1 MRELFEKIARLF
13 DILSTQSRM
22 TMVLSCFLGLI
33 LFIIF
38 TLARY
43 TLADHDFYK
52 SLADRQQLRE
62 VELSVNR
69 GTIYGTIDPNRS
81 ESPNPFQTTI
91 LATTSIAK
99 DLKIDPSGM
108 CNIDMMEP
116 FLAEIVY
123 EHLCVN
129 RSQVS
134 CFDNVLKYTNTF
146 IVPENFNF
154 SREQIIGFLT
164 PTIREQAR
172 RLYKTRIFLAK
183 DINSNTINTL
193 LSLGNPGLSVIGDIV
208 YVDPTKFDRS
218 RGVNDIIQLLG
229 ITPAFLDDA
238 LELRKNRN
246 VDIVEKLDPEI
257 ALKVMDKIISQSNL
271 AKQQPLKDQQEF
283 LAKNTFHR
291 CLKLVDHS
299 VRQYPEGSAL
309 AQATGFVDRDG
320 IGRLGIEWYFHD
332 ILAGKSG
339 RKDER
344 RDSLGRPIFDEEA
357 EQEIKGADLY
367 LTIDPNI
374 QHAVM
379 EALEE
384 GVRTTGANNASAI
397 VMDPKTGAIRAIG
410 SYPTFDPDR
419 PGNVDKI
426 VRFIPADHEEP
437 IRYLLGKTLF
447 VESPTGTVKKFF
459 ENRLVTL
466 NELRDE
472 DAMLLEM
479 ADPNKVFYIYE
490 NQVGLMAHQNL
501 PLTSPYEPGSIFK
514 GLTVA
519 IGLDTGE
526 IEPDMMYEDRGKIKI
541 DEFTISNL
549 DNNKCQGWHNFRN
562 ALNYSCNVGMINI
575 VQRVGR
581 PLFYEYLKKFGLWE
595 ITGLTLDGEHTGAL
609 EAYEKWP
616 KAKLFTITFWQGI
629 QVNLVQMAAA
639 YSVLA
644 NGGIYMQP
652 YVVQKREYPDGDAVT
667 TKPVPVRRVISATA
681 SQKITAMLTESTQRW
696 FAKAGWVPW
705 YQLAGKTG
713 TSQIASSKWWYEK
726 GENGR
731 TNTSYAGYG
740 PSSDP
745 KFVIVVRFDRPRS
758 TQYAEF
764 SSAKAFREIAT
775 FLLKYYGVPPY
786 QP

>member
-43 TLADHDFYK
+43 TLADHEFYK
-52 SLADRQQLRE
+52 TLADRQQLRE

-116 FLAEIVY
+116 FLAEVVY

-164 PTIREQAR
+164 PTVREQAR
-172 RLYKTRIFLAK
+172 RLYKTRIFLAEGV
-183 DINSNTINTL
+183 NSNTINTL
-193 LSLGNPGLSVIGDIV
+193 LSLGNPGLSVIGDVV

-246 VDIVEKLDPEI
+246 VDIVEKLDPEV
-257 ALKVMDKIISQSNL
+257 ALKVMDKITSQNNL
-271 AKQQPLKDQQEF
+271 TKQQPLKDQEEF
-283 LAKNTFHR
+283 LAKNTFHK

-299 VRQYPEGSAL
+299 VRQYPEGPQL
-309 AQATGFVDRDG
+309 AQVTGFVDRDG
-320 IGRLGIEWYFHD
+320 IGRLGIEGYFHD

-379 EALEE
+379 EALAE

-397 VMDPKTGAIRAIG
+397 VMDPKTGAVRAIG

-466 NELRDE
+466 NELHDE

-490 NQVGLMAHQNL
+490 NQVGLMAHQDL

-549 DNNKCQGWHNFRN
+549 DNNKCQWWHNFRN

-629 QVNLVQMAAA
+629 QVNLIQMAAA

-652 YVVQKREYPDGDAVT
+652 YVVQKREYPDGDTVT
-667 TKPVPVRRVISATA
+667 TKPVPVRRVISTTA

-705 YQLAGKTG
+705 YQLACKTG
-713 TSQIASSKWWYEK
+713 TSQIASSKWGYEK

-740 PSSDP
+740 PSNDP

>member
-1 MRELFEKIARLF
+1 MRELFEKIATIF
-13 DILSTQSRM
+13 DVLSTQSRI

-33 LFIIF
+33 VFIIF

-43 TLADHDFYK
+43 TLADHEFYK
-52 SLADRQQLRE
+52 KLADRQQLRE

-99 DLKIDPSGM
+99 DLKIDPSGT

-116 FLAEIVY
+116 FLAEVVY

-164 PTIREQAR
+164 PTVREQAR
-172 RLYKTRIFLAK
+172 RLYKTRIFLAEGV
-183 DINSNTINTL
+183 NSNTINTL
-193 LSLGNPGLSVIGDIV
+193 LALGNPGISVIGDVV

-218 RGVNDIIQLLG
+218 RGINDIIQLLW

-246 VDIVEKLDPEI
+246 VDIVEKLDPEV
-257 ALKVMDKIISQSNL
+257 ALKVMDKITSQTNL
-271 AKQQPLKDQQEF
+271 TKQQPLKDQEEF
-283 LAKNTFHR
+283 LIKNTFHK

-299 VRQYPEGSAL
+299 VRQYPEGPAL
-309 AQATGFVDRDG
+309 AQVTGFVDRDG

-379 EALEE
+379 EALAEW
-384 GVRTTGANNASAI
+384 VRTTGANNASAI
-397 VMDPKTGAIRAIG
+397 VMDPKTGAVRAIG

-466 NELRDE
+466 NELHDE

-490 NQVGLMAHQNL
+490 NQVGLMAHQDL

-595 ITGLTLDGEHTGAL
+595 TTGLTLDGEHTGAL
-609 EAYEKWP
+609 EAHEKWP

-652 YVVQKREYPDGDAVT
+652 YIVQKREYPDGDTVT
-667 TKPVPVRRVISATA
+667 TKPVPVRRVISTTT

-696 FAKAGWVPW
+696 FAKAGWVPG
-705 YQLAGKTG
+705 YQLASKTG
-713 TSQIASSKWWYEK
+713 TSQIASSKWGYEK

-764 SSAKAFREIAT
+764 SSAKAFREIST

>member
-1 MRELFEKIARLF
+1 MRQFFEKIASIF
-13 DILSTQSRM
+13 DILTMQSRM
-22 TMVLSCFLGLI
+22 AVVLSWFFLLT
-33 LFIIF
+33 LFIVF
-38 TLARY
+38 TLGKY
-43 TLADHDFYK
+43 TLADHTFYK
-52 SLADRQQLRE
+52 KLADRQQLRE
-62 VELSVNR
+62 IELSVNR
-69 GTIYGTIDPNRS
+69 GTIYGTIDPQRS
-81 ESPNPFQTTI
+81 TSGNPFETMI

-99 DLKIDPSGM
+99 DLKIDPSGT
-108 CNIDMMEP
+108 CNVDMMEK
-116 FLAEIVY
+116 FLADIVY
-123 EHLCVN
+123 EHLCLN

-164 PTIREQAR
+164 PTIREQSR
-172 RLYKTRIFLAK
+172 RLYKTRIFLAEGV
-183 DINSNTINTL
+183 DSTTLNSVL
-193 LSLGNPGLSVIGDIV
+193 ALGNPGISVIGDVV
-208 YVDPTKFDRS
+208 YVDPTKFDSARS
-218 RGVNDIIQLLG
+218 VSELLWLLSLS
-229 ITPAFLDDA
+229 PNFLEDA
-238 LELRKNRN
+238 LTLRPNRN
-246 VDIVEKLDPEI
+246 VDIVEKLDPET
-257 ALKVMDKIISQSNL
+257 ALKVIETIRSQNNL
-271 AKQQPLKDQQEF
+271 TKQQPRSDQEEF
-283 LAKNTFHR
+283 IKKNTFHK

-299 VRQYPEGSAL
+299 VRQYPEGSDL
-309 AQATGFVDRDG
+309 AQVTGFVDRDS
-320 IGRLGIEWYFHD
+320 IGRLGIEGYFQD
-332 ILAGKSG
+332 LLAGKSG
-339 RKDER
+339 RKEER
-344 RDSLGRPIFDEEA
+344 RDSLGRPIFDEDA
-357 EQEIKGADLY
+357 EQEVKWVDLF

-374 QHAVM
+374 QHALM
-379 EALEE
+379 KALEE
-384 GVRTTGANNASAI
+384 WIRTTGANNASAI
-397 VMDPKTGAIRAIG
+397 VMDPKTGAVRAVG

-426 VRFIPADHEEP
+426 VRFVPADHEEP

-447 VESPTGTVKKFF
+447 VESPVGTVKKFF

-479 ADPNKVFYIYE
+479 ADPNKVFYIFE

-519 IGLDTGE
+519 IGLDAWE
-526 IEPDMMYEDRGKIKI
+526 IEPDMMYEDRGKVRI

-549 DNNKCQGWHNFRN
+549 DNDKCQGWHNFRN

-581 PLFYEYLKKFGLWE
+581 PLFYEYLKKFGLWD

-616 KAKLFTITFWQGI
+616 KAKLFTMTFWQGI
-629 QVNLVQMAAA
+629 QVNLIQMAAA

-644 NGGIYMQP
+644 NGGVYMQP
-652 YVVQKREYPDGDAVT
+652 YVVQRREFPDGDTVV
-667 TKPVPVRRVISATA
+667 TKPVPVRRVINATT

-696 FAKAGWVPW
+696 FAKAGAVSG

-713 TSQIASSKWWYEK
+713 TSQIASSKGGFEK

-740 PSSDP
+740 PSNDP
-745 KFVIVVRFDRPRS
+745 KFVIIVRFDRPRN

-764 SSAKAFREIAT
+764 SAAKTFKDIAS
-775 FLLKYYGVPPY
+775 FLFKYYGVPPGV
-786 QP
+786 

>member
-1 MRELFEKIARLF
+1 MRKILEKIATIF
-13 DILSTQSRM
+13 DALSTQSRIVM
-22 TMVLSCFLGLI
+22 ILWSFLGLTVLI
-33 LFIIF
+33 VF
-38 TLARY
+38 TLAQY
-43 TLADHDFYK
+43 TLMDHSFYK
-52 SLADRQQLRE
+52 KLADNQQLRE
-62 VELSVNR
+62 IELSVNR
-69 GTIYGTIDPNRS
+69 GTIYGTIDPYRS
-81 ESPNPFQTTI
+81 ESDQPFQTTI

-99 DLKIDPSGM
+99 DLKIDPSGL

-116 FLAEIVY
+116 FLAEVVY
-123 EHLCVN
+123 EHLCIN
-129 RSQVS
+129 RSQGS

-146 IVPENFNF
+146 VVPENFNF

-164 PTIREQAR
+164 PTVREQAR
-172 RLYKTRIFLAK
+172 RMYKTRIFLAEWLNSTA
-183 DINSNTINTL
+183 INNL
-193 LSLGNPGLSVIGDIV
+193 LALWNPGISVLWDVV
-208 YVDPTKFDRS
+208 YVDPTKFDSTRW
-218 RGVNDIIQLLG
+218 VTELITLLG
-229 ITPAFLDDA
+229 ITPDALNDA

-257 ALKVMDKIISQSNL
+257 ALKITDAIISQSNL
-271 AKQQPLKDQQEF
+271 TKQQALSDQEEF
-283 LAKNTFHR
+283 LKKNTFHK

-299 VRQYPEGSAL
+299 VRQYPEWSAL
-309 AQATGFVDRDG
+309 AQITWFVDRDG
-320 IGRLGIEWYFHD
+320 IWRLGIEGYFQD
-332 ILAGKSG
+332 LLAGRAG

-357 EQEIKGADLY
+357 QQEVKGADLY

-374 QHAVM
+374 QHALM
-379 EALEE
+379 KALED

-397 VMDPKTGAIRAIG
+397 IMDPKTGAVRALG

-447 VESPTGTVKKFF
+447 VESPLGTVKKFF

-466 NELRDE
+466 NEIRDE
-472 DAMLLEM
+472 NAMLLEM
-479 ADPNKVFYIYE
+479 VDPNKIFYIYE

-514 GLTVA
+514 WLTVA

-526 IEPDMMYEDRGKIKI
+526 IEPDMMYEDRGKVRI

-549 DNNKCQGWHNFRN
+549 DNDKCQGWHNFRN

-581 PLFYEYLKKFGLWE
+581 PLFYEYLKKFGLGD
-595 ITGLTLDGEHTGAL
+595 ITGLTLDGEHTWSL

-616 KAKLFTITFWQGI
+616 KAKLFTMTFWQGI
-629 QVNLVQMAAA
+629 QVNLIQMAAA

-652 YVVQKREYPDGDAVT
+652 FVVEKREYPDGDTVV
-667 TKPVPVRRVISATA
+667 TKPVPVRRVINATT
-681 SQKITAMLTESTQRW
+681 SQKITAMLTESTQKW
-696 FAKAGWVPW
+696 FAKAGAVPG

-713 TSQIASSKWWYEK
+713 TSQIASNLGGFEK

-740 PSSDP
+740 PSQDP
-745 KFVIVVRFDRPRS
+745 KFVIIVRFDRPRN

-764 SSAKAFREIAT
+764 SAAKTFKDIAS
-775 FLLKYYGVPPY
+775 FLLKYYGVQPY

>member
-1 MRELFEKIARLF
+1 MRELFEKIATIF
-13 DILSTQSRM
+13 DVLSTQSRIA
-22 TMVLSCFLGLI
+22 MVLSCFLGLI
-33 LFIIF
+33 VFIIF

-43 TLADHDFYK
+43 TLADHEFYK
-52 SLADRQQLRE
+52 KLADRQQLRE

-99 DLKIDPSGM
+99 DLKIDPSGT

-116 FLAEIVY
+116 FLAEVVY

-164 PTIREQAR
+164 PTVREQAR
-172 RLYKTRIFLAK
+172 RLYKTRIFLAEGV
-183 DINSNTINTL
+183 NSNTINTL
-193 LSLGNPGLSVIGDIV
+193 LALGNPGISVIGDVV

-218 RGVNDIIQLLG
+218 RGVNDIIQLLW

-246 VDIVEKLDPEI
+246 VDIVEKLDPEV
-257 ALKVMDKIISQSNL
+257 ALKVMDKITSQTNL
-271 AKQQPLKDQQEF
+271 TKQQPLKDQEEF
-283 LAKNTFHR
+283 LTKNTFHK

-299 VRQYPEGSAL
+299 VRQYPEGPAL
-309 AQATGFVDRDG
+309 AQVTGFVDRDG

-379 EALEE
+379 EALAEW
-384 GVRTTGANNASAI
+384 VRTTGANNASAI
-397 VMDPKTGAIRAIG
+397 VMDPKTGAVRAIG

-466 NELRDE
+466 NELHDE

-490 NQVGLMAHQNL
+490 NQVGLMAHQDL

-595 ITGLTLDGEHTGAL
+595 TTGLTLDGEHTGAL
-609 EAYEKWP
+609 EAHEKWP

-652 YVVQKREYPDGDAVT
+652 YIVQKREYPDGDTVT
-667 TKPVPVRRVISATA
+667 TKPVPVRRVISMTT
-681 SQKITAMLTESTQRW
+681 SQIITAMLTESTQRW
-696 FAKAGWVPW
+696 FAKAGGVPG
-705 YQLAGKTG
+705 YQLACKTG
-713 TSQIASSKWWYEK
+713 TSQIASSKWGYEK

-764 SSAKAFREIAT
+764 SSAKAFREIST

>member
-1 MRELFEKIARLF
+1 MRELLDKIAALF
-13 DILSTQSRM
+13 DVLSTQSRIV
-22 TMVLSCFLGLI
+22 MVLSCFVTLLVFI
-33 LFIIF
+33 LF

-43 TLADHDFYK
+43 TIADHTFYK
-52 SLADRQQLRE
+52 TLADRQQLRE

-91 LATTSIAK
+91 LATTSVAK

-108 CNIDMMEP
+108 CNIDMMEL

-123 EHLCVN
+123 EHLCVD

-164 PTIREQAR
+164 PTVREQAR
-172 RLYKTRIFLAK
+172 RLHKTRIFLAEGV
-183 DINSNTINTL
+183 NSNTLNTIL
-193 LSLGNPGLSVIGDIV
+193 ALWNPGISVIGDVV
-208 YVDPTKFDRS
+208 YLDPTKFDRS
-218 RGVNDIIQLLG
+218 RGVTELMQLLW
-229 ITPAFLDDA
+229 ITPDTLDDA

-246 VDIVEKLDPEI
+246 VDIVEKLAPEV
-257 ALKVMDKIISQSNL
+257 ALKVMDKITSQNNL
-271 AKQQPLKDQQEF
+271 TKQQALKDQEDF
-283 LAKNTFHR
+283 LVKNTFHK

-299 VRQYPEGSAL
+299 VRQYPEWPAL
-309 AQATGFVDRDG
+309 AQVTGFVDRDG
-320 IGRLGIEWYFHD
+320 IGRLGIEGYFHD

-374 QHAVM
+374 QHALM
-379 EALEE
+379 KALEE

-397 VMDPKTGAIRAIG
+397 VMDPRTGAVRAIG

-447 VESPTGTVKKFF
+447 VESPTGTIKKFF

-490 NQVGLMAHQNL
+490 NQVGLMAHQDL

-526 IEPDMMYEDRGKIKI
+526 IEPDMMYEDRGKVKI

-549 DNNKCQGWHNFRN
+549 DNDKCQGWHNFRN
-562 ALNYSCNVGMINI
+562 ALNFSCNVGMINI
-575 VQRVGR
+575 VQKVGR

-595 ITGLTLDGEHTGAL
+595 ITGLSLDGEHTGAL
-609 EAYEKWP
+609 EAHEKWP
-616 KAKLFTITFWQGI
+616 KAKLFTITFGQGI
-629 QVNLVQMAAA
+629 QVNLIQMAAA

-652 YVVQKREYPDGDAVT
+652 YVVQKREYPDGDTVT
-667 TKPVPVRRVISATA
+667 TKPVPVRRVISATT

-696 FAKAGWVPW
+696 FAKAGGVPG

-713 TSQIASSKWWYEK
+713 TSQIASSQWGYEK

-745 KFVIVVRFDRPRS
+745 KFVIIVRFDRPRS

-764 SSAKAFREIAT
+764 SSAKTFKEIST

>member
-1 MRELFEKIARLF
+1 MRQLLEKIALLF
-13 DILSTQSRM
+13 DVLSTQSRI
-22 TMVLSCFLGLI
+22 TIVLSCFLSLV
-33 LFIIF
+33 FVIIF

-43 TLADHDFYK
+43 TLVDHEFYK
-52 SLADRQQLRE
+52 KLADNQQLRE
-62 VELSVNR
+62 IELSVNR
-69 GTIYGTIDPNRS
+69 GTIYGTIDPYRS
-81 ESPNPFQTTI
+81 EGGNPFQTMI
-91 LATTSIAK
+91 LATTSVAK

-154 SREQIIGFLT
+154 SREQIMGFLA
-164 PTIREQAR
+164 PTVREQAH
-172 RLYKTRIFLAK
+172 RLYKTRIFLAEGV
-183 DINSNTINTL
+183 NSTTL
-193 LSLGNPGLSVIGDIV
+193 NSILALGNPGVTVIGDVV
-208 YVDPTKFDRS
+208 YLDPTKFDTT
-218 RGVNDIIQLLG
+218 RGVDELVKLLL
-229 ITPAFLDDA
+229 ITPELLDDA
-238 LELRKNRN
+238 LKLRSNRN
-246 VDIVEKLDPEI
+246 VDIVEKLDPEV
-257 ALKVMDKIISQSNL
+257 ALKVIDKITSQNNIT
-271 AKQQPLKDQQEF
+271 KEQQLKDQEEF
-283 LAKNTFHR
+283 LKKNTFHK

-299 VRQYPEGSAL
+299 VRQYPEWSAL
-309 AQATGFVDRDG
+309 AQVTGFVDRDG
-320 IGRLGIEWYFHD
+320 IGRLGIEGYFHD
-332 ILAGKSG
+332 TLAGKSG

-357 EQEIKGADLY
+357 EQEIKWADLY

-379 EALEE
+379 KILEE
-384 GVRTTGANNASAI
+384 WVRTTGANNASAI
-397 VMDPKTGAIRAIG
+397 VMDPKTGAVRAIG

-426 VRFIPADHEEP
+426 ARFIPADHEEP

-447 VESPTGTVKKFF
+447 VESPIGTVKKFF

-466 NELRDE
+466 NELHDE

-479 ADPNKVFYIYE
+479 ADPNKVFYVYE
-490 NQVGLMAHQNL
+490 NQVGLMAHQDL

-526 IEPDMMYEDRGKIKI
+526 IEPDMMYEDRWKVKI

-549 DNNKCQGWHNFRN
+549 DNDKCQGWHNFRN

-581 PLFYEYLKKFGLWE
+581 PLFYEYLKKFGLGE
-595 ITGLTLDGEHTGAL
+595 ITGLTLDGEHTGSL
-609 EAYEKWP
+609 EAHEKWP
-616 KAKLFTITFWQGI
+616 KAKLFTMTFGQGI
-629 QVNLVQMAAA
+629 QVNLIQMAAA
-639 YSVLA
+639 YAVLA

-652 YVVQKREYPDGDAVT
+652 YVVQKREYPDGDIVT
-667 TKPVPVRRVISATA
+667 TKPVPVRRVINLTTSE
-681 SQKITAMLTESTQRW
+681 KITAMLTESTQRW
-696 FAKAGWVPW
+696 FAKAGAVPW

-713 TSQIASSKWWYEK
+713 TSQIASSKWGFEK

-740 PSSDP
+740 PSRDP
-745 KFVIVVRFDRPRS
+745 KFVVIVRFDRPRN

-764 SSAKAFREIAT
+764 SSAKSFREIST
-775 FLLKYYGVPPY
+775 FLLKYYGIPPY

>member
-1 MRELFEKIARLF
+1 MRELFEKIATIF
-13 DILSTQSRM
+13 DVLSTQSRI

-33 LFIIF
+33 VFIIF

-43 TLADHDFYK
+43 TLADHEFYK
-52 SLADRQQLRE
+52 KLADRQQLRE

-99 DLKIDPSGM
+99 DLKIDPSGT

-116 FLAEIVY
+116 FLAEVVY

-164 PTIREQAR
+164 PTVREQAR
-172 RLYKTRIFLAK
+172 RLYKTRIFLAEGV
-183 DINSNTINTL
+183 NSNTINTL
-193 LSLGNPGLSVIGDIV
+193 LALGNPGISVIGDVV

-218 RGVNDIIQLLG
+218 RGINDIIQLLW

-246 VDIVEKLDPEI
+246 VDIVEKLDPEV
-257 ALKVMDKIISQSNL
+257 ALKVMDKITSQTNL
-271 AKQQPLKDQQEF
+271 TKQQPLKDQEEF
-283 LAKNTFHR
+283 LIKNTFHK

-299 VRQYPEGSAL
+299 VRQYPEGPAL
-309 AQATGFVDRDG
+309 AQVTGFVDRDG

-379 EALEE
+379 EALAEW
-384 GVRTTGANNASAI
+384 VRTTGANNASAI
-397 VMDPKTGAIRAIG
+397 VMDPKTGAVRAIG

-466 NELRDE
+466 NELHDE

-490 NQVGLMAHQNL
+490 NQVGLMAHQDL

-595 ITGLTLDGEHTGAL
+595 TTGLTLDGEHTGAL
-609 EAYEKWP
+609 EAHEKWP

-652 YVVQKREYPDGDAVT
+652 YIVQKREYPDGDTVT
-667 TKPVPVRRVISATA
+667 TKPVPVRRVISTTT

-696 FAKAGWVPW
+696 FAKAGWVPG

-713 TSQIASSKWWYEK
+713 TSQIASSKWGYEK

-764 SSAKAFREIAT
+764 SSAKAFREIST

>member
-52 SLADRQQLRE
+52 TLADRQQLRE

-116 FLAEIVY
+116 FLAEVVY

-164 PTIREQAR
+164 PTVREQAR
-172 RLYKTRIFLAK
+172 RLYKTRIFLAEGV
-183 DINSNTINTL
+183 NSNTINTL
-193 LSLGNPGLSVIGDIV
+193 LSLGNPGLSVIGDVV

-218 RGVNDIIQLLG
+218 RGINDIIQLLG

-246 VDIVEKLDPEI
+246 VDIVEKLDPEV
-257 ALKVMDKIISQSNL
+257 ALKVMDKITSQNNL
-271 AKQQPLKDQQEF
+271 TKQQPLKDQEEF
-283 LAKNTFHR
+283 LVKNTFHK

-299 VRQYPEGSAL
+299 VRQYPEGPEL
-309 AQATGFVDRDG
+309 AQVTGFVDRDG
-320 IGRLGIEWYFHD
+320 IGRLGIEGYFHD

-379 EALEE
+379 EALAE

-397 VMDPKTGAIRAIG
+397 VMDPKTGAVRAIG

-466 NELRDE
+466 NELHDE

-490 NQVGLMAHQNL
+490 NQVGLMAHQDL

-609 EAYEKWP
+609 EAHEKWP

-629 QVNLVQMAAA
+629 QVNLIQMAAA

-652 YVVQKREYPDGDAVT
+652 YIVQKREYPDGDTVT

-713 TSQIASSKWWYEK
+713 TSQIASSKWGYEK